1 MNETRESSDDMFAAA
16 IAAFQSQR
24 GLTFTVEWRRFPWTH
39 GPDVERALAGPSYLG
54 NVVIGLKDD
63 FSWSY
68 QDRYGTWK
76 YVQRDRLDLLVDS
89 VVEDRAGFQPP
100 LPNRSAYRQVRGTQ

>member
-1 MNETRESSDDMFAAA
+1 MNETRKSSDDMFAAA
-16 IAAFQSQR
+16 VTAFQSQR
-24 GLTFTVEWRRFPWTH
+24 GLAFTVEWRRFPWTH
-39 GPDVERALAGPSYLG
+39 GPDVERALVGPSYLG
-54 NVVIGLKDD
+54 NVAIGLKND

-100 LPNRSAYRQVRGTQ
+100 LPNRSAYRQVRGTR

>member
-1 MNETRESSDDMFAAA
+1 MNETRKSSEDMFAAA
-16 IAAFQSQR
+16 IAAFQKQR
-24 GLTFTVEWRRFPWTH
+24 GLAFTVEWRRFPWTH
-39 GPDVERALAGPSYLG
+39 GPDVERALVGPSYLG
-54 NVVIGLKDD
+54 NVAIGLKDD

-100 LPNRSAYRQVRGTQ
+100 LPNRSAYRKVRGTQ